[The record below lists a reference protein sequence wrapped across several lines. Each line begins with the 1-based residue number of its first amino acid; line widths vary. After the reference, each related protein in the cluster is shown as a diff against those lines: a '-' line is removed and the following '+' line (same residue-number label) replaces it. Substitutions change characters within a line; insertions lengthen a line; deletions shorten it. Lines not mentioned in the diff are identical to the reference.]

1 MFDDLKDPNRKLQTA
16 DSPDKKSLLR
26 KIFRFS
32 WILVL
37 IVALGIAGI
46 FYSRWQESRDIAA
59 KTAEQKREHAREI
72 VEGLGGQSFHIIN
85 FYASPGLIHR
95 GDSAELCYGVSNA
108 KSVTIEPQPPDG
120 VWPSLNRCIS
130 ISPKKTTKYTL
141 TAEDATGQKQTMSL
155 TLEVQ

>member
-1 MFDDLKDPNRKLQTA
+1 MFDDLKGPNRKLQTA
-16 DSPDKKSLLR
+16 DRPDEKSLLR

-59 KTAEQKREHAREI
+59 KAAEQKREHAREI

-85 FYASPGLIHR
+85 FYASPGAIRR

-108 KSVTIEPQPPDG
+108 KSVTIEPQQDG

-155 TLEVQ
+155 TIEVQ